1 MPETFSTTVETDCPE
16 TAGPNATTA
25 VNANNPSMR
34 TATSG
39 EMVCGLLSLRMG
51 TRFACLSAVMALLCG
66 CSAPS
71 EAPADVPVA
80 AAASATVA
88 IVAGTATPGA
98 IVTLEPTAA
107 LELAPPA
114 DVKLMDQFGQQFLP
128 DLLTVTVGQQVEF
141 RSSEDVL
148 HNVRV
153 DHAET
158 KEPIFNVATPS
169 FSSYTHVFDKPGF
182 YKVSC
187 DVHPAMRAN
196 IFVAAT
202 PYTAVADKLGAFS
215 IANVEPGSYTA
226 RAMSGAQ
233 TSEKSVAVVAPRTEL
248 SLQPLP
254 GQ

>member
-1 MPETFSTTVETDCPE
+1 M
-16 TAGPNATTA
+16 
-25 VNANNPSMR
+25 
-34 TATSG
+34 
-39 EMVCGLLSLRMG
+39 
-51 TRFACLSAVMALLCG
+51 
-66 CSAPS
+66 
-71 EAPADVPVA
+71 
-80 AAASATVA
+80 
-88 IVAGTATPGA
+88 
-98 IVTLEPTAA
+98 TLEPSTAR
-107 LELAPPA
+107 EFAPPP
-114 DVKLMDQFGQQFLP
+114 DTKLMDQFGQQFLP
-128 DLLTVTVGQQVEF
+128 DLLTVAVGQRVEF

-153 DHAET
+153 DQADT
-158 KEPIFNVATPS
+158 NEPIFNVATPS

-202 PYTAVADKLGAFS
+202 PYTAVADKQGAFS

-226 RAMSGAQ
+226 RATNGGRAA
-233 TSEKSVAVVAPRTEL
+233 EASVAVVAPRTEL

>member
-1 MPETFSTTVETDCPE
+1 
-16 TAGPNATTA
+16 
-25 VNANNPSMR
+25 
-34 TATSG
+34 
-39 EMVCGLLSLRMG
+39 MVA
-51 TRFACLSAVMALLCG
+51 RFACLIAVTAWLGG

-71 EAPADVPVA
+71 QAPAAAVA
-80 AAASATVA
+80 STSATVA
-88 IVAGTATPGA
+88 VVTGKAAPGA
-98 IVTLEPTAA
+98 IVTLEPTVAR
-107 LELAPPA
+107 ELPPPPDA
-114 DVKLMDQFGQQFLP
+114 KLMDQFGQQFLP
-128 DLLTVTVGQQVEF
+128 DLLTVAVGQQVEF

-153 DHAET
+153 DHADT
-158 KEPIFNVATPS
+158 NEPVFNVATPS

-226 RAMSGAQ
+226 RATSGGQA
-233 TSEKSVAVVAPRTEL
+233 SEKSIAVVAPRTEL
-248 SLQPLP
+248 SLQSLP
-254 GQ
+254 GR